1 MSNTNDHLEI
11 GFGDSMREL
20 HGNVTQ
26 AINVVRTRLGNQ
38 TEGRISDA
46 QTLRRLEE
54 VNNLFEAHLKTVGE
68 FCDDWQKFADFL
80 KAFYKAQRKRNERI
94 FLVTSGGEALA
105 IAASTDPINGVLD
118 PVGMAAKS

>member
-1 MSNTNDHLEI
+1 MSNINDHLEI

-54 VNNLFEAHLKTVGE
+54 VNNLFEAYLKTAGE

-80 KAFYKAQRKRNERI
+80 KGFYKAQRKRNERI

-105 IAASTDPINGVLD
+105 IAASADPVNGVLD